1 MSVIISMALVTLTG
15 AIYMI
20 KKRAYKQNDIEGT
33 LLAFCGMCIS
43 AFNAGQQFWHNE
55 AITGKALILK
65 NIAWILW
72 LVSSLLYG
80 FIIIKGIW
88 SESDEAKGNVQTG
101 NMIDIPNKADNLTKA
116 IVDDLFDFLGD
127 DIRNYCSE
135 NKVYIKSIS
144 TEWMLSAPTFFII
157 FAKDLENGKHIEM
170 LQGFNSEPY
179 PCDSEKSAA
188 FLKDAR
194 NVFG

>member
-65 NIAWILW
+65 NIEWILW

-88 SESDEAKGNVQTG
+88 SESDEAKGHVQTG
-101 NMIDIPNKADNLTKA
+101 NMIDIPNNADNLTKA
-116 IVDDLFDFLGD
+116 IVDVLFDFLGD

-144 TEWMLSAPTFFII
+144 LSAPTFFII

>member
-88 SESDEAKGNVQTG
+88 SESDEAKGHVQTG
-101 NMIDIPNKADNLTKA
+101 NMIDIPNNADNLTKA
-116 IVDDLFDFLGD
+116 IVDVLFDFLGG

-144 TEWMLSAPTFFII
+144 LSAPTFFII

>member
-88 SESDEAKGNVQTG
+88 SESDEAKGHVQTG
-101 NMIDIPNKADNLTKA
+101 NMIDIPNNADNLTKA
-116 IVDDLFDFLGD
+116 IVDVLFDFLGD

-144 TEWMLSAPTFFII
+144 LSAPTFFII